1 MAYNGY
7 HVVACNASATS
18 QVTGFSLMMQA
29 PARIARR
36 FTFGG
41 NYGKCAWPTA
51 EGHSSLVALRYGM
64 DTMDSE
70 QTLLSVG
77 DAAKRLE
84 RSTEQVRRYLREGR
98 LKGQRIGGQWFI
110 ERATLDH
117 FAAAARTQQS
127 FVQRLGKASAI
138 HPLNDVI
145 GIGQGTGSN
154 IGEGKLAYRLAAARR
169 RG

>member
-1 MAYNGY
+1 
-7 HVVACNASATS
+7 
-18 QVTGFSLMMQA
+18 
-29 PARIARR
+29 
-36 FTFGG
+36 
-41 NYGKCAWPTA
+41 
-51 EGHSSLVALRYGM
+51 
-64 DTMDSE
+64 MDSE

-98 LKGQRIGGQWFI
+98 LQGQRIGGQWFI

-117 FAAAARTQQS
+117 FAAATRTQQN

-145 GIGQGTGSN
+145 GIGKGAGSN
-154 IGEGKLAYRLAAARR
+154 IGDGKLAYRLATRR
-169 RG
+169 RA

>member
-1 MAYNGY
+1 
-7 HVVACNASATS
+7 
-18 QVTGFSLMMQA
+18 
-29 PARIARR
+29 
-36 FTFGG
+36 
-41 NYGKCAWPTA
+41 
-51 EGHSSLVALRYGM
+51 
-64 DTMDSE
+64 MDSE

-110 ERATLDH
+110 ERTTLDS
-117 FAAAARTQQS
+117 FAASSRTQQS
-127 FVQRLGKASAI
+127 FVQRLGKASSV

-145 GIGQGTGSN
+145 GIGQGHGSN
-154 IGEGKLAYRLAAARR
+154 IGEGKASYRADAARR